1 MSQSDHST
9 WEKARTLPE
18 QEFTTPWLLNQSIV
32 ECTERMQHPPEPLQT
47 EPFLSWLYFQGVC
60 DCQYLHYVSASLIFF
75 FFSSIKS
82 YGLVQPFFFLFIFF
96 VGLFHLA
103 AAPTITAAI
112 TLGTLVPDSATSAMS
127 TPCSCAMKP
136 RTENIAKPDT
146 KLVPL
151 LRPPSSKQSLCH
163 TYVMEVVN
171 EHRRNRG
178 SHFFF
183 FSRNSL

>member
-1 MSQSDHST
+1 MQGIPRHRHHKFNCGFSSKECAIADTS
-9 WEKARTLPE
+9 ATL
-18 QEFTTPWLLNQSIV
+18 QCCRF
-32 ECTERMQHPPEPLQT
+32 
-47 EPFLSWLYFQGVC
+47 Y
-60 DCQYLHYVSASLIFF
+60 ASL
-75 FFSSIKS
+75 IKS
-82 YGLVQPFFFLFIFF
+82 YGLDAKVPTLFFLLFLLFCFIWQQRPPS
-96 VGLFHLA
+96 L
-103 AAPTITAAI
+103 PPSPWE
-112 TLGTLVPDSATSAMS
+112 TLVPDSATSAMS

-183 FSRNSL
+183 SFSRNRL

>member
-1 MSQSDHST
+1 MYPTS
-9 WEKARTLPE
+9 
-18 QEFTTPWLLNQSIV
+18 WLDNQSIV
-32 ECTERMQHPPEPLQT
+32 IFIERECKAYPGASITILIVALPPRSVRLPIPLLR
-47 EPFLSWLYFQGVC
+47 FSV
-60 DCQYLHYVSASLIFF
+60 VIFCA
-75 FFSSIKS
+75 SSIKS
-82 YGLVQPFFFLFIFF
+82 YGLGTKVQTFFCFFFVCFIWQQRPPS
-96 VGLFHLA
+96 LL
-103 AAPTITAAI
+103 PSPWE
-112 TLGTLVPDSATSAMS
+112 TLVPDSATSAMS

-183 FSRNSL
+183 LFHATVSDTSCSH